1 MGTLKNLDQSWRVI
15 AASTALLATFAHTAG
30 AIDLQQCDYM
40 PQPEGTSFI
49 SATHNYQTTHRLT
62 EENQSS
68 IGNRTYENVNISSI
82 RLVHYEAVDDIP
94 VVVGIF
100 QSAGTYGA
108 RLSGVQLNDATGVGD
123 SVLLTGFWPI
133 NRPDTGTYLGIAS
146 FTTVPD
152 GQYNPSRTDNM
163 GGNRWVED
171 NQMGL
176 LQAVSPRIML
186 ELLGDLIHYT
196 DNDNAGANGHKV
208 LSQAPSTQFQSWL
221 TYFILPQWNIAAG
234 YDQRWGGSQELNG
247 VTNYMAVNETQIRLA
262 TQYVMDNRVSMMFS
276 AFHDM
281 SRDGGLLWDKGF
293 YFSIA
298 KGF

>member
-1 MGTLKNLDQSWRVI
+1 
-15 AASTALLATFAHTAG
+15 
-30 AIDLQQCDYM
+30 M